1 MDNKKR
7 LALIDKIIFI
17 AQCGDIDERQLKT
30 LKEDTSFF
38 WEDDVKERMKEL
50 TDDELIE
57 MHDRVMNL
65 LNRELR
71 MQIKKYDKENF

>member
-30 LKEDTSFF
+30 LNEDISFF
-38 WEDDVKERMKEL
+38 WKKDVKEQMEDMK
-50 TDDELIE
+50 DDELIE
-57 MHDRVMNL
+57 MYDKATML

-71 MQIKKYDKENF
+71 MQMREYDKENF

>member
-1 MDNKKR
+1 MDNAKR

-17 AQCGDIDERQLKT
+17 AQCGDIDERQLSI

-38 WEDDVKERMKEL
+38 WEDDVKEQMNDM

>member
-1 MDNKKR
+1 MDNKNR

-17 AQCGDIDERQLKT
+17 AQCGDIDERQLRT
-30 LKEDTSFF
+30 VKEDISFF
-38 WEDDVKERMKEL
+38 WEKDVKEQMK
-50 TDDELIE
+50 DMKDYELID
-57 MHDRVMNL
+57 MYDKATML